1 MSKAP
6 LPPLRGTL
14 SREGRGKKEANSREG
29 RGKKEALSRE
39 GRGKEDALTYPSP
52 LAGEGAARSAAG
64 EGSLLDFAKQLR
76 SNMTEAERKLWG
88 ALRAKRFDGFKF
100 KRQVPIG
107 RYIVDFICFEKRL
120 IIEVDGGQ
128 HSESKR
134 DAVRDRWLVSQ
145 GFHVMRFWNVDVFQ
159 ALDGTLI
166 AILDALNQGPSP
178 AAARHPLP
186 QGEREG
192 RSYLPQGEREGRSY
206 LPRGA
211 REGRSY
217 LPRGEREGRSP

>member
-14 SREGRGKKEANSREG
+14 SREGRGKKEA
-29 RGKKEALSRE
+29 LSRE
-39 GRGKEDALTYPSP
+39 GRGKEDALTHPSP

-145 GFHVMRFWNVDVFQ
+145 DFRILRFWNVDIYQ
-159 ALDGTLI
+159 ALDGTMF
-166 AILDALNQGPSP
+166 AILDALNQGPSSG
-178 AAARHPLP
+178 ASRHLLP
-186 QGEREG
+186 QGEKEEQAL
-192 RSYLPQGEREGRSY
+192 LPHEEKEES
-206 LPRGA
+206 
-211 REGRSY
+211 ES
-217 LPRGEREGRSP
+217 

>member
-14 SREGRGKKEANSREG
+14 SRK
-29 RGKKEALSRE
+29 
-39 GRGKEDALTYPSP
+39 GRGKEEAISRAGRGKEEALNLPSP
-52 LAGEGAARSAAG
+52 LAGEGVMRSMTG
-64 EGSLLDFAKQLR
+64 EGSLLGFAKQLR
-76 SNMTEAERKLWG
+76 RDMTEAERKLWG

-107 RYIVDFICFEKRL
+107 RFIADFICFEKRL

-134 DAVRDRWLVSQ
+134 DMVRDAWLISQ
-145 GFHVMRFWNVDVFQ
+145 GFRVLRFWNVDIHQ

-166 AILDALNQGPSP
+166 AILDALNQGPSSG
-178 AAARHPLP
+178 ASRHLLP
-186 QGEREG
+186 QGEKEEQAL
-192 RSYLPQGEREGRSY
+192 LPHEEKEES
-206 LPRGA
+206 
-211 REGRSY
+211 ES
-217 LPRGEREGRSP
+217 

>member
-14 SREGRGKKEANSREG
+14 SREGRGKKEA
-29 RGKKEALSRE
+29 LSRE
-39 GRGKEDALTYPSP
+39 GRGKEDALTHPSP

-145 GFHVMRFWNVDVFQ
+145 DFRILRFWNVDIYQ

-166 AILDALNQGPSP
+166 AILDALNQDPSSG
-178 AAARHPLP
+178 ASRHLLP
-186 QGEREG
+186 QGEKEEQAL
-192 RSYLPQGEREGRSY
+192 LPYEEKEES
-206 LPRGA
+206 
-211 REGRSY
+211 ES
-217 LPRGEREGRSP
+217 